1 MSLKSRWRPERLPEK
16 LRQIRKAL
24 DLSQSEMLQHLGI
37 ANDFHPHTISSYETG
52 RAEPPLPVLLL
63 YARAATKA
71 AGEHVSTDVL
81 IDDRCDL
88 PKKLSKKI
96 QSS

>member
-1 MSLKSRWRPERLPEK
+1 MSLKSRWRPQRLPEK

-24 DLSQSEMLQHLGI
+24 GLSQSEMLRYLSM
-37 ANDFHPHTISSYETG
+37 AEEFHPNTISSYETG

-63 YARAATKA
+63 YAKAATKA

-88 PKKLSKKI
+88 PKKLSKKN
-96 QSS
+96 